1 MPKVKLVREV
11 VESKHYVKILY
22 GDVEGKVKVDAKV
35 FEKLTNFLRNSL
47 NLNVDP
53 GKLRIC
59 LQDILEY
66 RVDEAELD
74 AHPLIKIK
82 HKKAIKTIGGLL
94 VSREENLLA
103 KYLKKCGLK
112 FARQAEIA
120 GYRVDFLVYPNI
132 VVEVDGLQHEWKGK
146 DAEKVKKIEKAGYIV
161 YRFTTKDV
169 REDAE
174 GIARF
179 VKEVVDRKNLEA

>member
-1 MPKVKLVREV
+1 
-11 VESKHYVKILY
+11 
-22 GDVEGKVKVDAKV
+22 
-35 FEKLTNFLRNSL
+35 
-47 NLNVDP
+47 
-53 GKLRIC
+53 
-59 LQDILEY
+59 
-66 RVDEAELD
+66 
-74 AHPLIKIK
+74 
-82 HKKAIKTIGGLL
+82 
-94 VSREENLLA
+94 EENLLA

-179 VKEVVDRKNLEA
+179 VKEVVDRKNLEV